1 MGDERGVDAAPTD
14 LPPDLASWLDERAA
28 ETDLDSSELLQR
40 LAEAYRAVETDG
52 EFDSIV
58 TSKELDE
65 LQSEIAA
72 LDEELEEKVSD
83 VRERVIQVKRE
94 ADSKASADH
103 GHESL
108 QTRLED
114 LAESIE
120 AINDVSEDVRVLD
133 RQLQTVTERVDDVQ
147 SDLVDIEERTETG
160 FENYETVVE
169 DLVDRMDRV
178 EGRLETLAQTTSTL
192 QKGLSDARARAE
204 AKEQVDAIKREAN
217 RLGISVAD
225 CEDCGSELRIAL
237 LTEPACPACGETF
250 AGVDKRSNFLGSH
263 TLSTGSPPAL
273 EAGDAE
279 RVNVG
284 EDVVSDR
291 GSGGST

>member
-1 MGDERGVDAAPTD
+1 MGDERGADAVPAD
-14 LPPDLASWLDERAA
+14 LPPDLASWLDDRAA
-28 ETDLDSSELLQR
+28 ESGLDSTELLQR
-40 LAEAYRAVETDG
+40 LAEAYRAVEADG
-52 EFDSIV
+52 TTDSIA
-58 TSKELDE
+58 TSTDLAE
-65 LQSEIAA
+65 LQQA
-72 LDEELEEKVSD
+72 LTALEDEVEEKVSD
-83 VRERVIQVKRE
+83 VRQRVIQVKRE
-94 ADSKASADH
+94 ADSKAAANHEH
-103 GHESL
+103 GPLE
-108 QTRLED
+108 TRLDD
-114 LAESIE
+114 LEESIE
-120 AINDVSEDVRVLD
+120 STEAVVDDVTALE
-133 RQLQTVTERVDDVQ
+133 RQLDTVTDRVDDVR
-147 SDLVDIEERTETG
+147 SDLVDVEERAETG

-169 DLVDRMDRV
+169 DLLDRMDRV

-225 CEDCGSELRIAL
+225 CEDCGSELQVGL

-250 AGVDKRSNFLGSH
+250 AGVEKRSNFLSSH

-279 RVNVG
+279 RVDVG

-291 GSGGST
+291 GSGGSS